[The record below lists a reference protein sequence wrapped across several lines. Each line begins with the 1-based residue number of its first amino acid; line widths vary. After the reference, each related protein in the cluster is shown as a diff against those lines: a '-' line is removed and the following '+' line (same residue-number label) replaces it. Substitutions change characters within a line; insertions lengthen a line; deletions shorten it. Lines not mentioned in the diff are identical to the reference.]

1 MTARNRGDLTT
12 KADQILRRAKSYRLT
27 SDRLDEG
34 YGEMIHPRRRNT
46 GLKPLPPT
54 LPGDKAELRA
64 LSESATQNGVAIKN
78 AHSTSCAG
86 PAAKHGGELSLEQ
99 FRA

>member
-1 MTARNRGDLTT
+1 MTARNRGDLTR

-54 LPGDKAELRA
+54 PPGDKAELRA
-64 LSESATQNGVAIKN
+64 LSESATQSGVAIKKCPFN
-78 AHSTSCAG
+78 KLRRPRRKTRR
-86 PAAKHGGELSLEQ
+86 
-99 FRA
+99 RAVA